1 MMKFKVVK
9 GKIYGD
15 IGFNGESLV
24 IKKGIWVSKIA
35 VAQLTGI
42 YQMVLEDKDVTH
54 GVISVE
60 SEMVDK
66 TLAVYLIYGA
76 TGDNGKDY

>member
-1 MMKFKVVK
+1 MMKFKVVN

-24 IKKGIWVSKIA
+24 IKKGIWVSRIA
-35 VAQLTGI
+35 ITQFI
-42 YQMVLEDKDVTH
+42 RIFREMLED
-54 GVISVE
+54 GVKEGVVSVE